1 MNTLVTRTAQKV
13 FRSTAL
19 FGLAALLV
27 GAPAALAGND
37 GSEDPANELK
47 AVAYA
52 TSSLKLKVN
61 FENPAREK
69 VTLLIFNE
77 AGQVVYS
84 TPLGQQEIYNGK
96 LDLSSLADADGP
108 HRRGAVITTPATS
121 TFPYP
126 STSPSPEGFF
136 CAHPAARAGVKI
148 C

>member
-13 FRSTAL
+13 FRSAAL

-96 LDLSSLADADGP
+96 LDLSGLADGKYTVSLQSKSSRYEKPFQIQTQTA
-108 HRRGAVITTPATS
+108 RIAV
-121 TFPYP
+121 
-126 STSPSPEGFF
+126 
-136 CAHPAARAGVKI
+136 VQ
-148 C
+148 